1 MQSILKHTMALTKG
15 DLQQIQ
21 QVIVDTVGPMFV
33 HQTEELN
40 GRMDRLENRMDGLES
55 RMDGLEKSLKG
66 FKYDVNQRFIALE
79 EKINNLESSLTERI
93 ENLTED
99 INLLYSLVDR
109 MQHEQISPGEKAFL
123 KLTVEKQL
131 PIAYRALEKIAHESG
146 IPLPVPHPPQK

>member
-1 MQSILKHTMALTKG
+1 MALTKG

-55 RMDGLEKSLKG
+55 RMDGLESRMDGLEKSLKD